1 MVKYPMK
8 NPMKAIKQP
17 GNIYVQLAKRNLER
31 RVVRTI
37 LAAVGIIIGVFAISS
52 MGILG
57 NCLKVSVSNS
67 LEDYSN
73 EIIVYPAGGETGIT
87 ENQVR
92 QIDKISGIENI
103 VPIYSSG
110 TKIKYKDKSTAGI
123 IYGIENEDLISLVE
137 INDGKMLKSSST
149 DCVIGPNV
157 ADSLDIRIGGKVTL
171 ENTKSKVIGVL
182 NEKSKSFN
190 IMPGGSIFVNP
201 EVYKKIFVEEGDEYD
216 SVLIKV
222 KNVDDV
228 DTVVNSVNKTLNKK
242 EEKVFISSV
251 KSMLS
256 AFENVTKYISLFLM
270 GIGSISLVVASVSIL
285 NVMLMSVTERT
296 KEIGIMKAVG
306 ASRNDIM
313 KMFLFESLILG
324 ILASFIGGLLS
335 LIIVFAI
342 IGLMLKDVSVLLDRD
357 VFLYIITG
365 IVFGIIT
372 SLAGGVYPALK
383 ASKMRPIESLKYE

>member
-1 MVKYPMK
+1 MK
-8 NPMKAIKQP
+8 IVKQP

-67 LEDYSN
+67 FEDYSN
-73 EIIVYPAGGETGIT
+73 EIIIYPAGGETSIT
-87 ENQVR
+87 ENQVK
-92 QIDKISGIENI
+92 QLDKISGIESV

-110 TKIKYKDKSTAGI
+110 TKIEFKDKSIYGAV
-123 IYGIENEDLISLVE
+123 YGIENEDLISLVE
-137 INDGKMLKSSST
+137 VDDGKMLKSSST
-149 DCVIGPNV
+149 NCVIGPEL
-157 ADSLDIRIGGKVTL
+157 ASFLDIKVGGKVTL
-171 ENTKSKVIGVL
+171 EDTKLKVIGILKKRGMSPDISVD
-182 NEKSKSFN
+182 N
-190 IMPGGSIFVNP
+190 SIFVNP
-201 EVYKKIFVEEGDEYD
+201 EVYNKIFIDNEDEYD
-216 SVLIKV
+216 FVIVKA

-228 DTVVNSVNKTLNKK
+228 DGMENSVKKVLNKK
-242 EEKVFISSV
+242 DDKVFLSSV

-256 AFENVTKYISLFLM
+256 SVEEALRYVSLFLM

-313 KMFLFESLILG
+313 KMFILESLILG
-324 ILASFIGGLLS
+324 IIASFIGGILS
-335 LIIVFAI
+335 LGVVFVI
-342 IGLMLKDVSVLLDRD
+342 TDLILKDVSSLFDRD
-357 VFLYIITG
+357 VILYIIG
-365 IVFGIIT
+365 AIGFGIIT
-372 SLAGGVYPALK
+372 SLTGGVYPALK
-383 ASKMRPIESLKYE
+383 ASKLKPIDSLKYQ

>member
-1 MVKYPMK
+1 MK
-8 NPMKAIKQP
+8 IVKQP

-67 LEDYSN
+67 FEDYSN
-73 EIIVYPAGGETGIT
+73 EIIIYPAGGETSIT
-87 ENQVR
+87 ENQVK
-92 QIDKISGIENI
+92 QLDKISGIESV

-110 TKIKYKDKSTAGI
+110 TKIEFKDKSIYGAV
-123 IYGIENEDLISLVE
+123 YGIENEDLISLVE
-137 INDGKMLKSSST
+137 VDDGKMLKSSST
-149 DCVIGPNV
+149 NCVIGPEL
-157 ADSLDIRIGGKVTL
+157 ASFLDIKVGGKVTL
-171 ENTKSKVIGVL
+171 EDTKLKVIGILKKRGMSPDISVD
-182 NEKSKSFN
+182 N
-190 IMPGGSIFVNP
+190 SIFVNP
-201 EVYKKIFVEEGDEYD
+201 EVYNKIFIDNEDEYD
-216 SVLIKV
+216 FVIVKA

-228 DTVVNSVNKTLNKK
+228 DGMENSVKKVLNKK
-242 EEKVFISSV
+242 DDKVFLSSV

-256 AFENVTKYISLFLM
+256 SVEEALRYVSLFLM

-313 KMFLFESLILG
+313 KMFILESLILG
-324 ILASFIGGLLS
+324 IIASFIGGILS
-335 LIIVFAI
+335 LGVVFVI
-342 IGLMLKDVSVLLDRD
+342 TDLILKDVSSLFDRD
-357 VFLYIITG
+357 VILYIIGG
-365 IVFGIIT
+365 IGFGIIT
-372 SLAGGVYPALK
+372 SLTGGVYPALK
-383 ASKMRPIESLKYE
+383 ASKLKPIDSLKYQ